1 LVKEL
6 AVTVLL
12 ACGIIAAM
20 SFKPCLFCC
29 VLALI
34 SLVAQPPDPAADLL
48 RQGRQKL
55 TEGKQSEA
63 LAIYKQAVESFPKS
77 VQANNQTGVLLDLMG
92 QYGEARKYFGKAI
105 EVAATPQAKG
115 QAQRAMAMSYA
126 FEGDCKN
133 AAKYEGPLYEQYLEA
148 KDYFNAGETADEV
161 ARVCID
167 AGNLD
172 DAYAWYRKGHEA
184 GMNEPDPKQK
194 DLWNFRWE
202 HALGRIAARRG
213 KAEEAQMH
221 VAAAKAILD
230 KGTNP
235 QQAPFF
241 PYLAGYVA
249 LYAGDYRAALA
260 ELQKANQDPFILVLI
275 AQTYER
281 LEDKDQATQ
290 YYKKA
295 MGSNAHNPP
304 NAAARRM
311 ARSKAGG

>member
-1 LVKEL
+1 
-6 AVTVLL
+6 
-12 ACGIIAAM
+12 M

-29 VLALI
+29 LFAWVTLLAQRPQA
-34 SLVAQPPDPAADLL
+34 SGPADPAADLL
-48 RQGRQKL
+48 RQARQKL
-55 TEGKQSEA
+55 TEGKQDEA
-63 LAIYKQAVESFPKS
+63 LVIYKQAVESFPKS

-105 EVAATPQAKG
+105 DAAASPQAKG

-133 AAKYEGPLYEQYLEA
+133 AAKYESPLYEQYLEA
-148 KDYFNAGETADEV
+148 KDYYNAGETADEV

-172 DAYAWYRKGHEA
+172 EAYAWYQKGHEA
-184 GMNEPDPKQK
+184 GLNETDGKQK

-213 KAEEAQMH
+213 KADEAQKH
-221 VAAAKAILD
+221 VAAAKAVLD

-241 PYLAGYVA
+241 PYLVGYVA
-249 LYAGDYRAALA
+249 FYSGDYKTALD
-260 ELQKANQDPFILVLI
+260 ELQKSNQNDPFIQCLI
-275 AQTYER
+275 GQTYEK
-281 LEDKDQATQ
+281 LGDKEKASE

-295 MGSNAHNPP
+295 AGTTAHNPP
-304 NAAARRM
+304 GAYARLF
-311 ARSKAGG
+311 ARKKL

>member
-1 LVKEL
+1 
-6 AVTVLL
+6 
-12 ACGIIAAM
+12 M
-20 SFKPCLFCC
+20 SLKPCLFCGIF
-29 VLALI
+29 VLNGL
-34 SLVAQPPDPAADLL
+34 LAQPPQQSGPPDPAADFL

-55 TEGKQSEA
+55 TEGKQDEA

-92 QYGEARKYFGKAI
+92 RYGEARKYFGKAI
-105 EVAATPQAKG
+105 EVAPTPQAKG

-133 AAKYEGPLYEQYLEA
+133 AAKYEGPLYEQYLAA
-148 KDYFNAGETADEV
+148 KDYYNAGEMADEL

-167 AGNLD
+167 ADNLD

-184 GMNEPDPKQK
+184 GLNETDPKQQ

-213 KAEEAQMH
+213 KTDEAQKH

-241 PYLAGYVA
+241 PYLVGYVA
-249 LYAGDYRAALA
+249 FYGGDYRTALT
-260 ELQKANQDPFILVLI
+260 ELQKANQSDPFIQVLI
-275 AQTYER
+275 AQTYEK
-281 LEDKDQATQ
+281 LEDKNQAAQ
-290 YYKKA
+290 FYKKA

-304 NAAARRM
+304 NAAARRL
-311 ARSKAGG
+311 ARKKVAG